1 MSKIGQYNIELTE
14 HVNELGY
21 ETVEEA
27 IADGWDSAEFYASYE
42 KQNIVPAPYKPK
54 DEQTKAHE
62 AWLKRKE
69 VVVGD
74 LRNLLLGMHAAGRS
88 DTTDYDVVSNALTF
102 ILEGEQ

>member
-1 MSKIGQYNIELTE
+1 MSKIGNYYIELTE
-14 HVNELGY
+14 QANELGF

-27 IADGWDSAEFYASYE
+27 FAAGYE
-42 KQNIVPAPYKPK
+42 VVHGELQLKE

-74 LRNLLLGMHAAGRS
+74 LRNLLLGMHNAGKS
-88 DTTDYDVVSNALTF
+88 DTTDYDIVSNALTF